1 MQRCRHAGPPR
12 DRVSGRCAVGRVRS
26 FRPLPSAAPK
36 LQDRTLGA
44 KRHCAE
50 RIERLTLRATGKP
63 RRTWGAESE
72 MKPDGVINSAN
83 IHVCQECPYTL

>member
-1 MQRCRHAGPPR
+1 MELSHAETPACRAPEGQS
-12 DRVSGRCAVGRVRS
+12 VLKMCVGRV
-26 FRPLPSAAPK
+26 PSAAPK

-50 RIERLTLRATGKP
+50 RIERLTLRTTGKP